1 MTEPTYT
8 VSFWLR
14 KILVPIDVS
23 ENSLRALELAV
34 DFAMRY
40 GSQITIVHVCEDCN
54 ENEIRTLV
62 DKRIN
67 GRVDYEFKV
76 IKYSNKES
84 SVSNEILKFLSEN
97 AYDAVILG
105 ARGLSITSDINIGSV
120 ALSVAVNAPT
130 TVIIVR

>member
-14 KILVPIDVS
+14 KILVPIDGS
-23 ENSLRALELAV
+23 ENSFRALELAI

-40 GSQITIVHVCEDCN
+40 GSQISILHVCEECN
-54 ENEIRTLV
+54 EASIKEMV
-62 DKRIN
+62 EKRVK
-67 GRVDYEFKV
+67 GRVDYDMK
-76 IKYSNKES
+76 ILKYSSKES

-97 AYDAVILG
+97 TYDVVILG

-120 ALSVAVNAPT
+120 ALSVSVNAPT

>member
-1 MTEPTYT
+1 LTEPTYT